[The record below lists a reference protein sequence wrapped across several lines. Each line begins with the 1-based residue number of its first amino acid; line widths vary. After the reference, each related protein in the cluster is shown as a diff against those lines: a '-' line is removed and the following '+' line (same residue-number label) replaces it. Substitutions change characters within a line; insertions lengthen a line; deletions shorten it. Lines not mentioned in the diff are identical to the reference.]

1 MRSRRGAELLAA
13 VGLLTRL
20 PLGRY
25 LPGPD
30 EVDQAQ
36 SVRAY
41 PLVGGVVGLI
51 AALGY
56 ALAIEAGM
64 SPLLA
69 AFWALVVNGLVT
81 GALHEDGLADSAD
94 GLAGGQSGTRRLE
107 IMRDSRIGSYGALAL
122 MLSLGVRGA
131 AIAALGTPGIG
142 APGLVAAGL
151 VSAGMLGRMAMV
163 LVMWRGEPAR
173 RDGLAAAIGPIP
185 RHAAWTAVGSAALVC
200 VVLLG
205 VVRAVLMLGV
215 TGGLAWWWRGVGRR
229 AIGGY
234 TGDTLGGLE
243 IIVECVV
250 LSLLAGVMA
259 KGGFR
264 VMGSG

>member
-1 MRSRRGAELLAA
+1 
-13 VGLLTRL
+13 
-20 PLGRY
+20 
-25 LPGPD
+25 
-30 EVDQAQ
+30 
-36 SVRAY
+36 
-41 PLVGGVVGLI
+41 
-51 AALGY
+51 
-56 ALAIEAGM
+56 
-64 SPLLA
+64 
-69 AFWALVVNGLVT
+69 
-81 GALHEDGLADSAD
+81 
-94 GLAGGQSGTRRLE
+94 
-107 IMRDSRIGSYGALAL
+107 
-122 MLSLGVRGA
+122 
-131 AIAALGTPGIG
+131 
-142 APGLVAAGL
+142 
-151 VSAGMLGRMAMV
+151 MLGRMAMV

-173 RDGLAAAIGPIP
+173 RDGLAAAIGPIS
-185 RHAAWTAVGSAALVC
+185 RHAAWMAVGSAALVC

-205 VVRAVLMLGV
+205 VVRAVLVLGM

>member
-13 VGLLTRL
+13 MGLLTRL

-51 AALGY
+51 AAMGY
-56 ALAIEAGM
+56 ALASEAGM

-94 GLAGGQSGTRRLE
+94 GLAGGQSVTRRLE

-131 AIAALGTPGIG
+131 AIAALGIPGV
-142 APGLVAAGL
+142 VAAGV

-173 RDGLAAAIGPIP
+173 RDGLAAGIGPIP
-185 RHAAWTAVGSAALVC
+185 RHAAWTAAGSAALVC

-205 VVRAVLMLGV
+205 VVRAVLVLAV

>member
-13 VGLLTRL
+13 MGLLTRL

-25 LPGPD
+25 LPGPG

-41 PLVGGVVGLI
+41 PLVGGMVGLI

-94 GLAGGQSGTRRLE
+94 GLAGGQSVTRRLE

-131 AIAALGTPGIG
+131 AIAALGIPG
-142 APGLVAAGL
+142 VVVAGL

-173 RDGLAAAIGPIP
+173 RDGLAAAIGPIS

-205 VVRAVLMLGV
+205 AVRAVLVLGV